1 MMRAMRAMRQMTIM
15 IISRSS
21 SGKVSLCTRAVLLVA
36 DETCSVVCGKSVL
49 DVAAF
54 VISVAAAIVKVVVLI
69 VDILTTH

>member
-21 SGKVSLCTRAVLLVA
+21 SGRPPLCTRVVLLVA
-36 DETCSVVCGKSVL
+36 DETCCVVCGKGVL

-54 VISVAAAIVKVVVLI
+54 VISVAVVIVKVVVC
-69 VDILTTH
+69 